1 MLWRVC
7 VVCCN
12 PTLQA
17 KRLPLDEKQAKMRTG
32 PQPAACVE
40 EVPSGTN
47 EEEKELRRRP
57 NPKVRPKPRRATA
70 WQGRPASKMIVK
82 L

>member
-40 EVPSGTN
+40 ERPRGIN
-47 EEEKELRRRP
+47 GGGEGAEEAAE
-57 NPKVRPKPRRATA
+57 PKS
-70 WQGRPASKMIVK
+70 PA
-82 L
+82 